1 MYEGLQNTNKTGA
14 HASSTIG
21 YHLPHGADGAPL
33 DSSFYDFGWT
43 PFLWA
48 AEYHD
53 GYTYLS
59 SITSGLYIV
68 QLDIDS
74 PYGN

>member
-1 MYEGLQNTNKTGA
+1 MESLWIVRTT
-14 HASSTIG
+14 T
-21 YHLPHGADGAPL
+21 LDG
-33 DSSFYDFGWT
+33 

-59 SITSGLYIV
+59 CITTGLYIV
-68 QLDIDS
+68 QLDIDA
-74 PYGN
+74 PYGIPLET